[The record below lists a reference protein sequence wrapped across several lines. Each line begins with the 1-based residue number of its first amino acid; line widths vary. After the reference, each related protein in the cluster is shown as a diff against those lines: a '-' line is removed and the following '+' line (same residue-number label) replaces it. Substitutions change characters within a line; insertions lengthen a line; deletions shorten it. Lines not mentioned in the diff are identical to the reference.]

1 MSQELINA
9 IADMDEEGALAL
21 TRDLLAAGT
30 TPTAILDA
38 CRAAMEVVG
47 NRFEHG
53 EYFIP
58 ELILAGEML
67 KGVSAEV
74 KPYMT
79 GSQAAANKRGKV
91 VIGTV
96 KGDIHD
102 IGKDIVV
109 FMLDVNGFEVVDLGI
124 DVPVQTFVDKVAEV
138 KPQVVALSGFLTLA
152 FDSMKETVDAFTA
165 AGLRDGV
172 KIMVGGGTVDEQV
185 CKYAGA
191 DAYGLDAMAA
201 VTLAK
206 GWIPE
211 AIYA

>member
-1 MSQELINA
+1 MSEQLINA

-21 TRDLLAAGT
+21 TRELLDRGA
-30 TPTAILDA
+30 TPTVILDD
-38 CRAAMEVVG
+38 CRAAMEIVG
-47 NRFEHG
+47 KRFEAG

-67 KGVSAEV
+67 KGISAEV
-74 KPYMT
+74 KPHMT
-79 GSQAAANKRGKV
+79 SAQADVKKLGKV
-91 VIGTV
+91 IVGTV

-109 FMLDVNGFEVVDLGI
+109 FMLDVNGFEVHDLGI
-124 DVPVQTFVDKVAEV
+124 DVPAQAFVEKIAEV

-152 FDSMKETVDAFTA
+152 FDSMKETVGAIKA
-165 AGLRDGV
+165 AGLRDQV

-191 DAYGLDAMAA
+191 DAFGADAMAA
-201 VTLAK
+201 VSLAK
-206 GWIPE
+206 GWI
-211 AIYA
+211 

>member
-1 MSQELINA
+1 MSEQLINA

-21 TRDLLAAGT
+21 TRELLDRGA
-30 TPTAILDA
+30 TPTVILDD
-38 CRAAMEVVG
+38 CRAAMEIVG
-47 NRFEHG
+47 KRFEAG

-67 KGVSAEV
+67 KGISAEV
-74 KPYMT
+74 KPHMT
-79 GSQAAANKRGKV
+79 SAQADVKKLGKV
-91 VIGTV
+91 IVGTV

-109 FMLDVNGFEVVDLGI
+109 FMLDVNGFEVHDLGI
-124 DVPVQTFVDKVAEV
+124 DVPAQAFVEKIAEV

-152 FDSMKETVDAFTA
+152 FDSMKETVGAIKA
-165 AGLRDGV
+165 AGLRDQV

-191 DAYGLDAMAA
+191 DAFGADAMAA
-201 VTLAK
+201 VSLAK
-206 GWIPE
+206 GWI
-211 AIYA
+211 A